1 MYNVLV
7 DLETWTW
14 ASNYFSK
21 SWFGQLNECNNSIH
35 FIRIWKLNEKTHIR
49 LLVYRKDS
57 INVGYYYTYYLGGY
71 DIICK
76 YSPSVSSWTTLFLLQ
91 FNSHQSFKKKKNT
104 NHIFLFIIL
113 KSSSNCYVLTVYIS
127 SCSWYPDVAK
137 SCISCR
143 TVILKT
149 QFQYFNSFKKKRY
162 RLNHCTIGR

>member
-91 FNSHQSFKKKKNT
+91 FNSHQSFKKKKT
-104 NHIFLFIIL
+104 LIIYFSLSFWSLHQIAMFWLFILAAVPDIQMWQ
-113 KSSSNCYVLTVYIS
+113 SHVL
-127 SCSWYPDVAK
+127 VAE
-137 SCISCR
+137 
-143 TVILKT
+143 L
-149 QFQYFNSFKKKRY
+149 SF
-162 RLNHCTIGR
+162 